1 MSPHSSNIGFP
12 SLDDEVASQ
21 MSYLNL
27 NLTACDVPLP
37 PNPKPAVLDKSKT
50 REKKYPDQKTIGFP
64 SLDEELASFTTQPL
78 GVMACDIPL
87 PPSTPPIEAVL
98 YMLHCHEKIL
108 KSIGFRS
115 LDENTNPKRP
125 NVLPHEIP
133 LPPNPF
139 PDVLHKGSTPEK
151 KNLDLKDIG
160 FPSVDDEVACFMNQ
174 PYREKACDVSLTP
187 SPTPADADAD
197 FTCHVRHFE
206 EKKYPDLKSIGF
218 TSLDDEVACC
228 MSQPFG
234 QAPLP
239 PRPPP
244 IELAGQIRIE
254 KTHPDPLDDE
264 LACLIFQLRS
274 QMSRDVPLSSSPA
287 PACDVSHFEDVT
299 LDDEFASVMTQL
311 LKLIASDVPLPP
323 SPAPADAACYIGLFQ
338 EKNYPDLKS
347 IGFPSLEDE
356 PKCPDM
362 LPPPSPP
369 PVELDKGISDDMTYS
384 DLSVTGFPS
393 MDDEVTCL
401 MSQPLGVT
409 ASDVPLNP
417 SAAPLDAACHVSH
430 FQGMTYPDVTS
441 IGFPS
446 LDEDPKCPNLLP
458 PEVTPAQ
465 RPLPSELD
473 KGSSNEKTYPHLSV
487 IGFPSLD
494 DEVAC
499 LVPLSDRA
507 FDVTVPAPDD
517 DVWDSGDTNKKKN
530 PGMNFRFSVPDV
542 DRVQHCQVPLS
553 SPTDAGIYKWI
564 KGVKKHQNGQSIMF
578 PSVDDV
584 TKQCHM
590 GFTHQKKQPDLMN
603 FSFSVPDVDSLNQHQ
618 VPLSSPTDS
627 GFYKWIKGVKKH
639 QNGQSIMFP
648 SVDDVTK
655 QRHMGFTHQ
664 KKQPDLMNFS
674 FSVPDVDSLQQHQVP
689 LSSPT
694 DSGFYKWNN
703 GVKKHQNGQGV
714 MFPSLDDDTEPS
726 KQRHSGFTRQKEQPD
741 VMNFSFSVPDLDT
754 FKQHPTDTVFK
765 KGNNGVKKHQNVERI
780 NFPSVDDDIEERH
793 MGFTREKEQP
803 DVMNFSFSVPD
814 VDSLQQHQVPLSS
827 PTDSGFYKWNNG
839 VKKHQNGQGVMF
851 PSLDD
856 DTEPS
861 KQRHSGFTRQKE
873 QPDVMNF
880 SFSVPDLDT
889 FKQHPTDT
897 VFKKGNNGVKKHQNV
912 ERINFPSVDD
922 DIEERHMGFTREKE
936 QPDLMN
942 FSFSVPDVDSL
953 QQHQVPLS
961 SPTDSGFYKW
971 NNGVQKH
978 QNGQGV
984 MFPPLDD
991 DTEPSK
997 QRHSGFTRQKE
1008 QPDVMNFSFSVPD
1021 VDPVTLCPPPVGMPQ
1036 NAKEKYRDLCA
1047 VAFPCLD

>member
-1 MSPHSSNIGFP
+1 MDLWSKQRLKKAQTMANDHHLYQRGSGSRISKTHNKAGPCNKTDSFQHQPKKHFVHCLAEEVPLPPSPPPADISHEKIYPHSSNIGFP
-12 SLDDEVASQ
+12 SLDDEVASL
-21 MSYLNL
+21 MSYRL

-64 SLDEELASFTTQPL
+64 SLDVEVASFTTQPL

-133 LPPNPF
+133 LPPNPL

-160 FPSVDDEVACFMNQ
+160 LPSVDDEVACFMNQ

-187 SPTPADADAD
+187 SPTPADAP
-197 FTCHVRHFE
+197 CHVRHFE
-206 EKKYPDLKSIGF
+206 EKKYPDIKSIGF
-218 TSLDDEVACC
+218 PSLDDEVACF

-274 QMSRDVPLSSSPA
+274 QMSLDVPLTSSPA
-287 PACDVSHFEDVT
+287 PADVECDVSHFEDVT
-299 LDDEFASVMTQL
+299 LDDEFASLMTQL
-311 LKLIASDVPLPP
+311 LRLTASDVPQPP
-323 SPAPADAACYIGLFQ
+323 IPAPADAACHIGLFQ

-393 MDDEVTCL
+393 MDDEVKCL
-401 MSQPLGVT
+401 MSQPLSVT

-417 SAAPLDAACHVSH
+417 SAAPVDSACHVSHFQGMTYPDVTSIGFPSFDEDPKCPNLLPLDKGSSNEKTYSHLSVIGFPSMDDEVTCLMSQPLSVTASDVPLNPRTAPLDAACHVSH
-430 FQGMTYPDVTS
+430 FQGMTYPDVTR

-530 PGMNFRFSVPDV
+530 PGWQNIGFPSLDDDPEPSKQPKPMTREVSLPLSTDAVFKKGNTGVKKHQNVQNIMFPSLEDDSEPSKQRHMGFTRQKEQPDLMNFRFSVPDV

-553 SPTDAGIYKWI
+553 SLTDAGFYKWNN
-564 KGVKKHQNGQSIMF
+564 GVKKHQNGQSIMF
-578 PSVDDV
+578 PSVDD
-584 TKQCHM
+584 
-590 GFTHQKKQPDLMN
+590 D
-603 FSFSVPDVDSLNQHQ
+603 
-618 VPLSSPTDS
+618 
-627 GFYKWIKGVKKH
+627 I
-639 QNGQSIMFP
+639 
-648 SVDDVTK
+648 K

-674 FSVPDVDSLQQHQVP
+674 FSVPDLDSFKQHPTDTVFKKGNNGIKKHQNVERIMFPSVDDDIEERHMGFTREKEQPDLMNFRFSLPDVDSLQQHQVP

-703 GVKKHQNGQGV
+703 GVKKHLNGQGI
-714 MFPSLDDDTEPS
+714 MFPS
-726 KQRHSGFTRQKEQPD
+726 
-741 VMNFSFSVPDLDT
+741 
-754 FKQHPTDTVFK
+754 
-765 KGNNGVKKHQNVERI
+765 
-780 NFPSVDDDIEERH
+780 
-793 MGFTREKEQP
+793 
-803 DVMNFSFSVPD
+803 
-814 VDSLQQHQVPLSS
+814 
-827 PTDSGFYKWNNG
+827 
-839 VKKHQNGQGVMF
+839 
-851 PSLDD
+851 
-856 DTEPS
+856 
-861 KQRHSGFTRQKE
+861 
-873 QPDVMNF
+873 
-880 SFSVPDLDT
+880 
-889 FKQHPTDT
+889 
-897 VFKKGNNGVKKHQNV
+897 
-912 ERINFPSVDD
+912 
-922 DIEERHMGFTREKE
+922 
-936 QPDLMN
+936 
-942 FSFSVPDVDSL
+942 
-953 QQHQVPLS
+953 
-961 SPTDSGFYKW
+961 
-971 NNGVQKH
+971 
-978 QNGQGV
+978 
-984 MFPPLDD
+984 LDD

-1021 VDPVTLCPPPVGMPQ
+1021 VDPVTLCPPPVGMPH

>member
-1 MSPHSSNIGFP
+1 MDLWSKQRLKKAQTMANDHHLYQRGSGSRIRKTHNKAGPCNKTDSFQHQP
-12 SLDDEVASQ
+12 KKHVVHCLAEE
-21 MSYLNL
+21 
-27 NLTACDVPLP
+27 VPLP
-37 PNPKPAVLDKSKT
+37 PSPPPAVLDKSKT
-50 REKKYPDQKTIGFP
+50 HEKKYPDQKTIGFP
-64 SLDEELASFTTQPL
+64 SLDEELASFTTQNL
-78 GVMACDIPL
+78 CVMACDIPL

-174 PYREKACDVSLTP
+174 PYREKVCDLSLTP
-187 SPTPADADAD
+187 SPTPADAP
-197 FTCHVRHFE
+197 CHVRHFE

-218 TSLDDEVACC
+218 PSLDDEVACF

-254 KTHPDPLDDE
+254 ETHPDPLDDE
-264 LACLIFQLRS
+264 LACLIFQLLS
-274 QMSRDVPLSSSPA
+274 QMSRDVPLTSSPA

-299 LDDEFASVMTQL
+299 LDDEFASLMTQL
-311 LKLIASDVPLPP
+311 LKLIASDVPQPP
-323 SPAPADAACYIGLFQ
+323 SPAPADAACHIGLFQ

-401 MSQPLGVT
+401 MSQPLSVT
-409 ASDVPLNP
+409 ASDVPLNQ
-417 SAAPLDAACHVSH
+417 SAAPLDAAGHVSH

-473 KGSSNEKTYPHLSV
+473 KGSSNEKTYPHVSV

-517 DVWDSGDTNKKKN
+517 DVWESGDTNKKKN
-530 PGMNFRFSVPDV
+530 PGWPNIGFPSLDDDPEPSKQPKPMTREVSLPLSTDAVFGKGNTGVKKHQNVQNIMFPSLEGNSEPSKQRHMGFTRQKEQPDLMNFRFSVPDV

-553 SPTDAGIYKWI
+553 SPTDTGIYKWNN
-564 KGVKKHQNGQSIMF
+564 GVKKHQNGQSIMF

-584 TKQCHM
+584 
-590 GFTHQKKQPDLMN
+590 
-603 FSFSVPDVDSLNQHQ
+603 
-618 VPLSSPTDS
+618 
-627 GFYKWIKGVKKH
+627 I
-639 QNGQSIMFP
+639 
-648 SVDDVTK
+648 K

-664 KKQPDLMNFS
+664 KKQPDLMKFI
-674 FSVPDVDSLQQHQVP
+674 
-689 LSSPT
+689 
-694 DSGFYKWNN
+694 
-703 GVKKHQNGQGV
+703 
-714 MFPSLDDDTEPS
+714 
-726 KQRHSGFTRQKEQPD
+726 
-741 VMNFSFSVPDLDT
+741 FSVPDLDT

-765 KGNNGVKKHQNVERI
+765 KGK
-780 NFPSVDDDIEERH
+780 
-793 MGFTREKEQP
+793 
-803 DVMNFSFSVPD
+803 
-814 VDSLQQHQVPLSS
+814 
-827 PTDSGFYKWNNG
+827 
-839 VKKHQNGQGVMF
+839 
-851 PSLDD
+851 
-856 DTEPS
+856 
-861 KQRHSGFTRQKE
+861 
-873 QPDVMNF
+873 
-880 SFSVPDLDT
+880 
-889 FKQHPTDT
+889 
-897 VFKKGNNGVKKHQNV
+897 NGVKKHQNV

-942 FSFSVPDVDSL
+942 FRFSLPDVDSL

-971 NNGVQKH
+971 NHGVKKH

-984 MFPPLDD
+984 MFPSLDD

-997 QRHSGFTRQKE
+997 QRHSGFTHQKE

-1036 NAKEKYRDLCA
+1036 HAKEKYRDLCA